1 MQYIWTISAKE
12 CYKRQKAGLGC
23 KGCYYDTF
31 FSKEPPTRLM
41 NDECPSAD
49 CFIVQT
55 CQMKKT
61 IIELIKVIGLPPEE

>member
-1 MQYIWTISAKE
+1 MQYIWTISAVE

-31 FSKEPPTRLM
+31 FSKEPPKLID
-41 NDECPSAD
+41 DECPSAD

-61 IIELIKVIGLPPEE
+61 IIELIRVIGLPPEE

>member
-1 MQYIWTISAKE
+1 MQYIWTISAVE

-31 FSKEPPTRLM
+31 FSKESPTRLSKGKHA
-41 NDECPSAD
+41 SAD
-49 CFIVQT
+49 GFIVQT

-61 IIELIKVIGLPPEE
+61 IIELIRVIGSPPEE

>member
-1 MQYIWTISAKE
+1 MNYVWTISAIE

-31 FSKEPPTRLM
+31 FSKAPPTKIFNNEMLAK
-41 NDECPSAD
+41 DLYTT
-49 CFIVQT
+49 QT

-61 IIELIKVIGLPPEE
+61 IVELVRVIGLPPEE

>member
-1 MQYIWTISAKE
+1 MQYIWTISAID

-31 FSKEPPTRLM
+31 FSKEPPTKNIGTKYRTRDLY
-41 NDECPSAD
+41 A
-49 CFIVQT
+49 VQT

-61 IIELIKVIGLPPEE
+61 IIELIRVIGLPPEE

>member
-1 MQYIWTISAKE
+1 MQYIWTISAVE

-41 NDECPSAD
+41 KGRH
-49 CFIVQT
+49 QT

-61 IIELIKVIGLPPEE
+61 IIELIRVIGLPPEE